1 MVKKNL
7 FIDEKSDKKASPK
20 IKTYWVDRKD
30 LVTTKD
36 NLDNDYFTKEL
47 LEVLKKEDLK
57 KEIDNIKSDWIEIK
71 DENGDLAITHIEH
84 KEYENVVDE
93 LIGKK
98 QLGIE

>member
-1 MVKKNL
+1 MKKYY
-7 FIDEKSDKKASPK
+7 
-20 IKTYWVDRKD
+20 TYELS
-30 LVTTKD
+30 LVRERPREFKGM
-36 NLDNDYFTKEL
+36 EIV
-47 LEVLKKEDLK
+47 EVFKKEDLK